1 MNIRVVLADRDKEYI
16 ENFKKAVVI
25 NYNSDIEYSFFSD
38 EEEFKRHMFEKKCDV
53 LLIDENIEYKEYDGI
68 RLVLTDIKGV
78 NKKNGHE
85 RRYGLRRASGQTHSF
100 ERGRDPQNAP

>member
-38 EEEFKRHMFEKKCDV
+38 E
-53 LLIDENIEYKEYDGI
+53 IG
-68 RLVLTDIKGV
+68 
-78 NKKNGHE
+78 
-85 RRYGLRRASGQTHSF
+85 RAHV
-100 ERGRDPQNAP
+100 